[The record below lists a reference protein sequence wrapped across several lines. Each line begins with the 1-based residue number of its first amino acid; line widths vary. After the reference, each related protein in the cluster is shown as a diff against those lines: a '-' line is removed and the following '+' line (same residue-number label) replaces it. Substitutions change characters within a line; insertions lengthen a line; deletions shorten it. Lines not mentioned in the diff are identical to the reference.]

1 MTPDEAVKRAE
12 RGELL
17 PVWLLTGEE
26 RLLRDQAQSAIVK
39 AALAGGLAELNL
51 DKFTAGEASIDKVLA
66 ATRTVPMMAK
76 RRVVIVRGLERWDSA
91 NASDAGDDEPENV
104 KALPPLDRLAEYAK
118 APIDTTVVILVA
130 EKLDGR
136 RKLVSAAKKAGFAV
150 DCSVVDNSKLPGWI
164 AARAQAKGHAID
176 RDTCELIAQI
186 AGPDLSYLDDV
197 LERLS
202 LYVGKDEKGEGRPI
216 TEDAVAI
223 CVTRVRLADT
233 WKLVDA
239 ASTKDLGKVLALFSD
254 VYDPRDRGLPLVGAI
269 AWSLRQLLKLDAA
282 LRDGA
287 SIDEAARAAGI
298 YPAFRA
304 RDHAKKLK
312 AFRPRELE
320 RWLVVVQE
328 TDVALKSSRRA
339 PDAILE
345 EMFTRL
351 CRRAS

>member
-1 MTPDEAVKRAE
+1 MRPDEAIDAAE

-26 RLLRDQAQSAIVK
+26 RLLRDQALGAIAK

-51 DKFTAGEASIDKVLA
+51 DKFTAGETGIDRILD

-76 RRVVIVRGLERWDSA
+76 RRVVIIRGLERWDASA
-91 NASDAGDDEPENV
+91 AEGNDGSDDRS
-104 KALPPLDRLAEYAK
+104 LPPLDRLAEYAK
-118 APIDTTVVILVA
+118 APIDTTCMILVA
-130 EKLDGR
+130 QKLDGR
-136 RKLVSAAKKAGFAV
+136 RKLVTLAKKAGFLV
-150 DCSVVDNSKLPGWI
+150 DCAPVDSRKLPEWI
-164 AARAQAKGHAID
+164 RARARSKGHAIEAD
-176 RDTCELIAQI
+176 VCQLIAEV

-202 LYVGKDEKGEGRPI
+202 LYVGPDHPI
-216 TEDAVAI
+216 TEDAVAV
-223 CVTRVRLADT
+223 CVTRVKLADT

-239 ASTKDLGKVLALFSD
+239 ASTKDLGKVLALFAD

-287 SIDEAARAAGI
+287 GIDEAARRAGI

-304 RDHAKKLK
+304 RELANKLR

-328 TDVALKSSRRA
+328 TDVALKSSRRS

-351 CRRAS
+351 CRRAA

>member
-1 MTPDEAVKRAE
+1 MTPDEAIQRAE

-17 PVWLLTGEE
+17 PVWLLAGEE
-26 RLLRDQAQSAIVK
+26 RLLRDQAIAAITK

-51 DKFTAGEASIDKVLA
+51 DKYTAGESPVDAVLG

-76 RRVVIVRGLERWDSA
+76 RRVVLVRGLERWDTG
-91 NASDAGDDEPENV
+91 ASEATDADDL
-104 KALPPLDRLAEYAK
+104 KALPPLDRIAEYAK
-118 APIDTTVVILVA
+118 APVDTTCMILVA
-130 EKLDGR
+130 QKLDGR
-136 RKLVSAAKKAGFAV
+136 RKLVTLAKKTGFLV
-150 DCSVVDNSKLPGWI
+150 DCATVDGRMVPQWI
-164 AARAQAKGHAID
+164 RARAQAKGHTID
-176 RDTCELIAQI
+176 PDVCQLIAEI

-202 LYVGKDEKGEGRPI
+202 LYVGPNQPI
-216 TEDAVAI
+216 GEDAVST
-223 CVTRVRLADT
+223 CVTRVKLADT

-239 ASTKDLGKVLALFSD
+239 ASTKDLGKVLALFAD

-287 SIDEAARAAGI
+287 SVDEAARRAGI
-298 YPAFRA
+298 YPTFRA
-304 RDHAKKLK
+304 REHAKKLK

-328 TDVALKSSRRA
+328 TDVALKSSRRSA
-339 PDAILE
+339 DAILE

-351 CRRAS
+351 CRRAA

>member
-1 MTPDEAVKRAE
+1 MTPDEAIKRAE
-12 RGELL
+12 SGDVL
-17 PVWLLTGEE
+17 PVWLLAGEE
-26 RLLRDQAQSAIVK
+26 RLLRDQALAAITK
-39 AALAGGLAELNL
+39 AAIGGGLAELNL
-51 DKFTAGEASIDKVLA
+51 DKFTAGETPIDKVVA

-76 RRVVIVRGLERWDSA
+76 RRVVLVRGLERWDASSA
-91 NASDAGDDEPENV
+91 DASASGDDDG

-118 APIDTTVVILVA
+118 EPVDTTCLVLVA
-130 EKLDGR
+130 QKLDGR
-136 RKLVSAAKKAGFAV
+136 RKLVTLAKKAGFLV
-150 DCSVVDNSKLPGWI
+150 DCATVDGRRLPGWI
-164 AARAQAKGHAID
+164 KQRAEAKGHAID
-176 RDTCELIAQI
+176 PETCELIAEI
-186 AGPDLSYLDDV
+186 GGPDLSYLDDV

-202 LYVGKDEKGEGRPI
+202 LYVGLGAPI
-216 TEDAVAI
+216 TEDAVSI
-223 CVTRVRLADT
+223 CVTRVKLADT

-239 ASTKDLGKVLALFSD
+239 ASTKDLGKVLALFAD

-269 AWSLRQLLKLDAA
+269 AWSLRQLLKLESA

-287 SIDEAARAAGI
+287 SVDEAARRAGI
-298 YPAFRA
+298 YPAFKA
-304 RDHAKKLK
+304 RDHARKLK

-351 CRRAS
+351 CRRAA

>member
-1 MTPDEAVKRAE
+1 MSPEEAVKRAE
-12 RGELL
+12 RGDLL

-26 RLLRDQAQSAIVK
+26 RLLRDQAQNAIVK
-39 AALAGGLAELNL
+39 AALSGGLAELNL
-51 DKFTAGEASIDKVLA
+51 DKFTAGEASIDKVLG

-91 NASDAGDDEPENV
+91 NASDAGDEEENI

-118 APIDTTVVILVA
+118 APVDSTVVILVA

-136 RKLVSAAKKAGFAV
+136 RKLVTTAKKGGFAV
-150 DCSVVDNSKLPGWI
+150 DCAVVDNSKLPGWI
-164 AARAQAKGHAID
+164 AARAEAKGHTID

-186 AGPDLSYLDDV
+186 AGPELSYLDDV
-197 LERLS
+197 IERLS
-202 LYVGKDEKGEGRPI
+202 LYVGEGQPI
-216 TEDAVAI
+216 TEDAVGVM
-223 CVTRVRLADT
+223 VTRVRLADT

-269 AWSLRQLLKLDAA
+269 AWSLRQLLKLEAA
-282 LRDGA
+282 LKGGA
-287 SIDEAARAAGI
+287 SMDEAARAAGI

>member
-1 MTPDEAVKRAE
+1 MSPDEAVKRAE
-12 RGELL
+12 RGDLL
-17 PVWLLTGEE
+17 PVWLVTGEE
-26 RLLRDQAQSAIVK
+26 RLLRDQALAAITK

-51 DKFTAGEASIDKVLA
+51 DKFTAGETSVDKVIA
-66 ATRTVPMMAK
+66 ATKTVPMMAK
-76 RRVVIVRGLERWDSA
+76 RRVVIVRGLERWD
-91 NASDAGDDEPENV
+91 NASNAGDENGEEERADL

-118 APIDTTVVILVA
+118 APIDTTVLVLVA

-136 RKLVSAAKKAGFAV
+136 RKLVTLAKKSGFAV
-150 DCSVVDNSKLPGWI
+150 DCALVDSRQLPGWI
-164 AARAQAKGHAID
+164 AARAAAKGHAID
-176 RDTCELIAQI
+176 RDVCELIAEI

-202 LYVGKDEKGEGRPI
+202 LYVGLGSPI
-216 TEDAVAI
+216 TEDAVAV

-239 ASTKDLGKVLALFSD
+239 ASTKDLGKVLALFAD

-269 AWSLRQLLKLDAA
+269 AWSLRQLLKLDTA
-282 LRDGA
+282 LREGA
-287 SIDEAARAAGI
+287 SIDDAARRAGI

-339 PDAILE
+339 ADAILE

-351 CRRAS
+351 CRRAAP